1 MHPRPSRTRAL
12 MGSAIGLLALLHATS
27 LPPVIRPAATTAA
40 AASFD
45 GFAQAGGAA
54 TAIAIHGGVAYAGIG
69 ASLALFDVTDPL
81 HPALLPT
88 TLPLPDV
95 AEDLA
100 IDNGFLFAVT
110 RETGGTGNARL
121 LTFDLG
127 EPRAPRPLGA
137 GLTLPV
143 REIGAIAVAF
153 GDIVL
158 AGEQGVLIVD
168 TKDPA
173 APRLIARVPTGTP
186 AGRRP
191 WAADIAID
199 GDGLAWIARPWG
211 LYTVD
216 LANPTPSGVV
226 ERHRRPTRGIAAA
239 GGLVFALTESGSIEV
254 WLGEDLAD
262 EATRR
267 IEIRP
272 EERATRAPVV
282 LDGLASAPRA
292 IAAAGDQVLVIDHA
306 GRRLRAFDARTPA
319 ELRLRDEVW
328 IAAQDSERA
337 ALALADGAEADDDLA
352 ADAMA
357 NGWPAD
363 DRIADGVLGIVLE
376 RGGVLTARAGDF
388 SNIGRPAVPI
398 APPIIHTHLA
408 AGYAFASAEAAG
420 FYVLD
425 LADPALPRV
434 VGALQVV
441 AEAGRADP
449 VASDPS
455 RPDPAGLRPDA
466 RAVAFR
472 SAIVQDDVA
481 FACTAQDGVFAIDVG
496 SPADLRVLGRLP
508 EAPACYPGTNL
519 AYRDGTVYLTT
530 ADRRLAVVDVADPR
544 AMRLVS
550 AAGAGGIHD
559 ITTLAVEGDHLYATG
574 YAAITAGVLY
584 VLDLSDPARPRRVA
598 GLDFN
603 QAYAKLAVAYRRVF
617 LSGSFGSVAI
627 VDFMPPANLIQRPT
641 YTGIVAGQLGLYDTL
656 VYAAGSGHLDTML
669 TSTSGTLFPLSRVAL
684 PWAGEDWVGESDV
697 KVAGGRVAI
706 LRGRAGLF
714 TGTGPDGVV
723 DSPMDDPGPGGAP
736 AAAGPPSGTPSV
748 ATLPSHRDA
757 AVAPCTLPRHV
768 ILVAD
773 TSSDMADPF
782 DTGASDGPAALRAAI
797 AAFIGSADLD
807 AVEIGIGRYDRQGE
821 FVMSSGAPSTLLGA
835 WDSRSGMDSR
845 TGGRADL
852 GLDVAYQALRSGL
865 LQEPQENELA
875 ADPATDGETDR
886 ISDAHTGAVILLA
899 AGTPNS
905 KAQRHAAD
913 RAALLAAAGI
923 PVHAVAIGPFADAR
937 FLGQLAGA
945 PERRHRAAD
954 AGGLA
959 ELLGRL
965 GRELTRCP

>member
-1 MHPRPSRTRAL
+1 MHPRPIRTCVL
-12 MGSAIGLLALLHATS
+12 LGSASGLLALFLATS
-27 LPPVIRPAATTAA
+27 LPAAVSPAATPAV

-45 GFAQAGGAA
+45 GFSQAGGAA
-54 TAIAIHGGVAYAGIG
+54 TAIAIHEGIAYAGIG
-69 ASLALFDVTDPL
+69 ASLALFDVADPL
-81 HPALLPT
+81 HPVLLPT

-100 IDNGFLFAVT
+100 VDHGFLYVVT
-110 RETGGTGNARL
+110 RETGGTGDARL
-121 LTFDLG
+121 LTFDLR
-127 EPRAPRPLGA
+127 EPRTPRPLGS

-158 AGEQGVLIVD
+158 AGEQGILIVD
-168 TKDPA
+168 AKDPA
-173 APRLIARVPTGTP
+173 TPRLIARLPTGTP

-216 LANPTPSGVV
+216 LANATPSGVV
-226 ERHRRPTRGIAAA
+226 ERHRRPARGVAAA
-239 GGLVFALTESGSIEV
+239 GGRVFVLTESGSIEV
-254 WLGEDLAD
+254 WLGDDLAD
-262 EATRR
+262 EATRALAS
-267 IEIRP
+267 P
-272 EERATRAPVV
+272 FGQWTDRAPLVI
-282 LDGLASAPRA
+282 DGLASAPRA
-292 IAAAGDQVLVIDHA
+292 IAATGDRILVVDQA
-306 GRRLRAFDARTPA
+306 GRRLRAFDATTA
-319 ELRLRDEVW
+319 TDLWLRDEAW

-337 ALALADGAEADDDLA
+337 ALAFADEPRDDDEIADGARSNGGRADKSFA
-352 ADAMA
+352 E
-357 NGWPAD
+357 GGF
-363 DRIADGVLGIVLE
+363 ADGVVGIVLE
-376 RGGVLTARAGDF
+376 RGGVLTAWKGDL
-388 SNIGRPAVPI
+388 SHIGRPAVPI
-398 APPIIHTHLA
+398 APPIIHAHLA
-408 AGYAFASAEAAG
+408 AGYAYASAEAAG
-420 FYVLD
+420 LYVLD
-425 LADPALPRV
+425 LADPARPRV

-441 AEAGRADP
+441 AEAGRADM
-449 VASDPS
+449 VASNPA
-455 RPDPAGLRPDA
+455 RPDSAGLRPDA

-472 SAIVQDDVA
+472 SAIVQDGVA
-481 FACTAQDGVFAIDVG
+481 FACTAMDGLFAIEVG
-496 SPADLRVLGRLP
+496 APADPRVLGRLP

-519 AYRDGTVYLTT
+519 AYRAGRLYLTT
-530 ADRRLAVVDVADPR
+530 ANRRLAVLDVADPH

-550 AAGAGGIHD
+550 AGGAGDIGD
-559 ITTLAVEGDHLYATG
+559 ITTLAIEDGHLYATG

-584 VLDLSDPARPRRVA
+584 VLDLSDADRPRRVA

-603 QAYAKLAVAYRRVF
+603 QAYAKLAVAYRRAF

-627 VDFMPPANLIQRPT
+627 VDFVPPGQLIQRPT

-669 TSTSGTLFPLSRVAL
+669 TTSSGTLFPLSRVAL

-697 KVAGGRVAI
+697 TVAGGRVAI

-723 DSPMDDPGPGGAP
+723 DSPEDDPAPGGAP
-736 AAAGPPSGTPSV
+736 AVAGPPSGLPPVTTP
-748 ATLPSHRDA
+748 PSQNA
-757 AVAPCTLPRHV
+757 AALAACTLPHRV

-782 DTGASDGPAALRAAI
+782 GTGALDGPAALRAAI
-797 AAFIGSADLD
+797 AAFIRSADLD

-821 FVMSSGAPSTLLGA
+821 YVMSSSASTTLLST
-835 WDSRSGMDSR
+835 WDSGSDLDSGP
-845 TGGRADL
+845 GGRADL

-865 LQEPQENELA
+865 PQGNEQ
-875 ADPATDGETDR
+875 ATDSETGPIGE
-886 ISDAHTGAVILLA
+886 AQTGAVILLA
-899 AGTPNS
+899 AGTPDS
-905 KAQRHAAD
+905 TAQRNAVD
-913 RAALLAAAGI
+913 RAASLAAAGV

-945 PERRHRAAD
+945 PEQQHRAATARD
-954 AGGLA
+954 LA

-965 GRELTRCP
+965 GREMTRCP